1 VQTHRPTAHR
11 PVTTQPSNLRTLR
24 PANDTKGRT
33 ALIVGADYIEPLKK
47 TMEEMGNFRVEHW
60 TGRKSGDL
68 RRSIPKN
75 VDLCIVL
82 CDYVSHGLV
91 RKVREDA
98 KTLGLPVL
106 YCRRSLGEVREKIRE
121 YAVAA

>member
-1 VQTHRPTAHR
+1 VHSHRSAHHALS
-11 PVTTQPSNLRTLR
+11 TQPSSIRR
-24 PANDTKGRT
+24 ASPANDTKPRT

-91 RKVREDA
+91 RKVREEA
-98 KTLGLPVL
+98 KALGLPVL
-106 YCRRSLGEVREKIRE
+106 YCRRSLGEVREKLRE
-121 YAVAA
+121 YSVAA

>member
-1 VQTHRPTAHR
+1 MHTHRSTHRPQSASHSSNVR
-11 PVTTQPSNLRTLR
+11 PL
-24 PANDTKGRT
+24 PANDTKART

-47 TMEEMGNFRVEHW
+47 TMEEMGNFQVEHW

-98 KTLGLPVL
+98 KALGLPVL
-106 YCRRSLGEVREKIRE
+106 YCRRSLGEVREKLRE

>member
-1 VQTHRPTAHR
+1 MQTHRPAPR

-98 KTLGLPVL
+98 KSLGLPVL
-106 YCRRSLGEVREKIRE
+106 YCRRSLGEVREKLRE